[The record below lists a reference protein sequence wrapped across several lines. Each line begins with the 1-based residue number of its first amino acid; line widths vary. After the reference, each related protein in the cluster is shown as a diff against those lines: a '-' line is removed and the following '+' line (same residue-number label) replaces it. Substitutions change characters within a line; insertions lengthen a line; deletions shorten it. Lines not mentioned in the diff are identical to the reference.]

1 MVRFI
6 DNHNIYFRA
15 YYIAGTHVEIMRNDP
30 ETRKAGLPR
39 IRLIFIA
46 PWTRRGKLVREAFK
60 SLLV

>member
-1 MVRFI
+1 MLEPNVNC
-6 DNHNIYFRA
+6 DMYFRT
-15 YYIAGTHVEIMRNDP
+15 YHVTETHVAIVRNDP
-30 ETRKAGLPR
+30 EAYTAGLPR

>member
-1 MVRFI
+1 MSFI
-6 DNHNIYFRA
+6 AIVTFIFISYHVA
-15 YYIAGTHVEIMRNDP
+15 ATHVARNDP
-30 ETRKAGLPR
+30 ETRTTGLPR